1 MDRSQRPDPQEIL
14 AKLDQM
20 QRDAEA
26 TLRKYDELRQD
37 LVGSG
42 VEAVSADGYVTVKLD
57 QDGNVTEI
65 AIDDSALRNRAQLS
79 TSVMDTI
86 KEATATHAL
95 KMADM
100 AQALVGDSVDVMGV
114 MSQFMPDDMRD
125 RARDNLNRRD

>member
-42 VEAVSADGYVTVKLD
+42 VEAVSADGYVKVKLD

-65 AIDDSALRNRAQLS
+65 AIDDAALRNRSQLS
-79 TSVMDTI
+79 TTVLDTI

-100 AQALVGDSVDVMGV
+100 AQSLVGDRVDVMGV
-114 MSQFMPDDMRD
+114 MSRFMPDDMRD